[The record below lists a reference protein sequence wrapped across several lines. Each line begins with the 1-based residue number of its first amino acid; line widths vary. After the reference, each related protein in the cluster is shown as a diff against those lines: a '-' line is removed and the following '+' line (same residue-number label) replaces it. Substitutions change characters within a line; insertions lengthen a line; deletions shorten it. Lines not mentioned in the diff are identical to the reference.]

1 MFSGVPVTPSMAVVI
16 RSCIRVM
23 CVDDHPIIRQGL
35 SAVLA
40 SDPCLKLVAQ
50 VATAENA
57 IDAFRTLQPD
67 VTLMD
72 LHLPCM
78 TGVEAIIAI
87 RREFPDALILVMAT
101 EVDDGQIQRALA
113 AGARGYL
120 HKGMPMTTL
129 LAVIHEV
136 VEESEDVEHKRDDQR
151 EP

>member
-1 MFSGVPVTPSMAVVI
+1 
-16 RSCIRVM
+16 M

-35 SAVLA
+35 SAVLG
-40 SDPCLKLVAQ
+40 SDPRMKLVAE
-50 VATAENA
+50 VASAEKA
-57 IDAFRTLQPD
+57 IEAFRRHQPD

-101 EVDDGQIQRALA
+101 EPGTGQIQRALA

-120 HKGMPMTTL
+120 HKGMPMIDV
-129 LAVIHEV
+129 LAMIHEAHA
-136 VEESEDVEHKRDDQR
+136 DRNHRGIPARDAAAGQKLPGGEYEQDDDR
-151 EP
+151 GP

>member
-1 MFSGVPVTPSMAVVI
+1 MAAVI

-40 SDPCLKLVAQ
+40 SDPQLKLVSQ

-57 IDAFRTLQPD
+57 IDAFRRVQPD

-78 TGVEAIIAI
+78 TGAGPSMSHQAGPCG
-87 RREFPDALILVMAT
+87 RRQWRFQRWRPAT
-101 EVDDGQIQRALA
+101 RASV
-113 AGARGYL
+113 AGRWPEQPTNPG
-120 HKGMPMTTL
+120 G
-129 LAVIHEV
+129 
-136 VEESEDVEHKRDDQR
+136 
-151 EP
+151 

>member
-1 MFSGVPVTPSMAVVI
+1 MTVVI
-16 RSCIRVM
+16 RSCIHVM

-40 SDPCLKLVAQ
+40 TDPRLKLVAQ

-57 IDAFRTLQPD
+57 IDAYRRFRPD

-78 TGVEAIIAI
+78 TGVEAVVAI

-120 HKGMPMTTL
+120 HKGMPMIEL
-129 LAVIHEV
+129 LAVIHDV
-136 VEESEDVEHKRDDQR
+136 VEESEDVEYERDDNH

>member
-1 MFSGVPVTPSMAVVI
+1 MICRMAAVI
-16 RSCIRVM
+16 RSCISVM

-40 SDPCLKLVAQ
+40 SDPRLKLVAQ
-50 VATAENA
+50 VATAESA
-57 IDAFRTLQPD
+57 IDAFRRVRPD

-78 TGVEAIIAI
+78 TGVEAIITI
-87 RREFPDALILVMAT
+87 RKEFPEALILVMAT

-120 HKGMPMTTL
+120 HKGMPMTDL
-129 LAVIHEV
+129 LAGIHDV
-136 VEESEDVEHKRDDQR
+136 VEESQDVER
-151 EP
+151 E

>member
-1 MFSGVPVTPSMAVVI
+1 MIRSMAAVI

-40 SDPCLKLVAQ
+40 SDPQLKLVAQ

-57 IDAFRTLQPD
+57 IDAFRRVQPD

-120 HKGMPMTTL
+120 HKGMPMVDL
-129 LAVIHEV
+129 LAVIHDV
-136 VEESEDVEHKRDDQR
+136 VEESKDVER
-151 EP
+151 ETNAHHEP